1 MKKGEQTIST
11 KVNKALVRLFY
22 EEFLNAGNLA
32 VADEVL
38 AEDHVWYLPNGAVM
52 HGREAMKQH
61 LGAASRWASDLRI
74 IIKDMIAEGDE
85 VATRFTES
93 LAFTV
98 EYGGI
103 PPTGNEVLISGIAI
117 QRIAGGKIVESW
129 ERSDTLSTA
138 QQMGMIPAPQ
148 PRD

>member
-61 LGAASRWASDLRI
+61 LGAASQWGSDLRI

-98 EYGGI
+98 EYG
-103 PPTGNEVLISGIAI
+103 AFH
-117 QRIAGGKIVESW
+117 Q
-129 ERSDTLSTA
+129 
-138 QQMGMIPAPQ
+138 PAM
-148 PRD
+148 RC